1 MNLLK
6 RKAFIVFKGPGGR
19 RAWVVARP
27 LLSGVAWGKTGGLST
42 GRTATGTE
50 EREGREEGEEREE
63 GGGAG
68 EGGLDAH

>member
-27 LLSGVAWGKTGGLST
+27 LLSGVPWGKSGGLST

-50 EREGREEGEEREE
+50 EREGREEREE